1 MTFQVVKTGVTFQ
14 ASISRNGLFLYIEE
28 EMYRI
33 YFRCATT
40 GTLEVEALG
49 IIKQIK

>member
-1 MTFQVVKTGVTFQ
+1 MTFQVISTGVIFEGT
-14 ASISRNGLFLYIEE
+14 ISENGSWIYVGE
-28 EMYRI
+28 EMFRI
-33 YFRCATT
+33 YFRCAAT